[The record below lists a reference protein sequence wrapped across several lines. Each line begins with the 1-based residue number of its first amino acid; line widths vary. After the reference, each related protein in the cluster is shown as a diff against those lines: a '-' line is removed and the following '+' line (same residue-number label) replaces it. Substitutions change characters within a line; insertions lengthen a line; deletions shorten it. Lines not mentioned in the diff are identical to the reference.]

1 MGTTTYEMPHL
12 APSKTHHHIHNHHP
26 AYSSS
31 LPQSDRYRPALN
43 ERPPPNEQVFHP
55 SSLCSAHPPPSQ
67 PPNSYAQAQ
76 AQPPAQAQVQAPI
89 ARQPRPQVPSSQPVP
104 QRQPSSKQPARY
116 STPFTDQSLVFHSME
131 IPERIS
137 ARGGNLAH
145 FMAEVTS
152 FFWFESSHTIEM
164 AEKMRSFPPNTPI
177 PRLAANAIAPAAF
190 KTWASQVVS
199 TTQIARNVVLL
210 ALLYVYRLKKR
221 LSSIRGGLGSE
232 YRLLTVAMML
242 GNKFLDDNT
251 YTNKTWADVTGLGV
265 VDIHLMEVEF
275 LSNVRYNLLA
285 SAEEWHEW
293 LDKLASV
300 REYMELAQRSP
311 SPSPSPLLIPSPTH
325 RSFERSFA
333 ASPLPSPLNSHHAYS
348 SQQALKQSPSFG
360 PFPGTNG
367 ATSWPSP
374 CPAPKNAIS
383 PLALKPEHHLSRKRS
398 FPEDDPTEPPAKRV
412 GRILAEQQQLPHPAR
427 PAQSLPQ
434 YPQQQQVQSQKP
446 NGLPRM
452 TNMAPV
458 STVHAV
464 LAGAEQGRLAVPN
477 LTLNTS
483 QTATI
488 GTTQPFAQS
497 VYAPAQASPLSLP
510 PLVSGVRAM
519 STVYPTTTGYAPQ
532 QSLPATCAPSMVS
545 TPQTVTPTTSFPP
558 MTYGTPTKRLS
569 PQHPLASSASFAAS
583 SPLVDSYGHH
593 TGTPVG
599 SMGTASGVHTPI
611 SHSPSIYLQHRNS
624 PYKPVRGVNT
634 LLIPPP
640 AAFLQQYHYS
650 NALTPSHLHYQPLGR
665 RNEYRT
671 GIVPEYTMPHLADRH
686 PNGLPSAPYQPMH
699 QQQQQVL
706 PNPHQ
711 NRAQQ
716 QIPYQPHY

>member
-1 MGTTTYEMPHL
+1 MGSTTYEMPHL
-12 APSKTHHHIHNHHP
+12 APSKTHHHMHHHHP
-26 AYSSS
+26 AYTSS
-31 LPQSDRYRPALN
+31 LPQTDRYRPALN

-55 SSLCSAHPPPSQ
+55 SSLCAPQPPQP

-76 AQPPAQAQVQAPI
+76 PQAQVQVPI
-89 ARQPRPQVPSSQPVP
+89 ARQPRPHVPSTVPSHSHPSSTAVAVQQPAP
-104 QRQPSSKQPARY
+104 QRQPNTRQPTRY

-131 IPERIS
+131 IPECIGPK
-137 ARGGNLAH
+137 GGNLAH

-152 FFWFESSHTIEM
+152 FFWFESAHNIDM
-164 AEKMRSFPPNTPI
+164 AEKVRSLPPNTSI

-190 KTWASQVVS
+190 KNWASQVVS

-210 ALLYVYRLKKR
+210 ALLYIYRLKKR
-221 LSSIRGGLGSE
+221 MSSLRGLLGSE

-265 VDIHLMEVEF
+265 GDIHLMEVEF

-285 SAEEWHEW
+285 SAKEWHEW
-293 LDKLASV
+293 LEKLSSV
-300 REYMELAQRSP
+300 REYMELARRSP
-311 SPSPSPLLIPSPTH
+311 SPSPSPLLIPSPTQ
-325 RSFERSFA
+325 RSFERSFGG
-333 ASPLPSPLNSHHAYS
+333 SPLPSPLDSHHTYS
-348 SQQALKQSPSFG
+348 SQQAPSKQSPSFG
-360 PFPGTNG
+360 PFPGANR

-374 CPAPKNAIS
+374 CPAPNNAIS

-398 FPEDDPTEPPAKRV
+398 FPEDDPTEPPAKRMHH
-412 GRILAEQQQLPHPAR
+412 IIPEQQQHQLPPQAPR
-427 PAQSLPQ
+427 PSQPLPQ
-434 YPQQQQVQSQKP
+434 YPQQQQQQQTH
-446 NGLPRM
+446 GLPRM
-452 TNMAPV
+452 TNMVPA
-458 STVHAV
+458 STMPT
-464 LAGAEQGRLAVPN
+464 GAEQGRLAVPN

-483 QTATI
+483 QTSAI

-510 PLVSGVRAM
+510 PLVPGVRAM

-532 QSLPATCAPSMVS
+532 QSVSATCGPSMVS
-545 TPQTVTPTTSFPP
+545 TPGTVTPTTNFPP
-558 MTYGTPTKRLS
+558 MTYATPTKRLS
-569 PQHPLASSASFAAS
+569 PQHALASNASYAAS
-583 SPLVDSYGHH
+583 SPLADSYGHH
-593 TGTPVG
+593 AGTPIG
-599 SMGTASGVHTPI
+599 NMGTASGVHTPI

-640 AAFLQQYHYS
+640 AAFLQQYHFP

-671 GIVPEYTMPHLADRH
+671 GIVPEYTMPHPVDQH
-686 PNGLPSAPYQPMH
+686 HGLPS
-699 QQQQQVL
+699 QQHVL
-706 PNPHQ
+706 PDPNQ
-711 NRAQQ
+711 NRAQHQ
-716 QIPYQPHY
+716 VHYQPQY